1 MVGYIV
7 AYVLVGLAAVFC
19 SRLLFG
25 RWKDMDYIWFDVLVG
40 VLWPLVL
47 FLCLMGLFLYAA
59 CSYTPV
65 EQDAPG
71 KAE

>member
-7 AYVLVGLAAVFC
+7 TYALVGLAAVFC

-25 RWKDMDYIWFDVLVG
+25 RWKDMYDVGFDVLVG
-40 VLWPLVL
+40 VLWPLVM
-47 FLCLMGLFLYAA
+47 FLGFMGLLLYAA
-59 CSYTPV
+59 CNHTPA